1 MRPEKLYAVGHSA
14 KWRTS
19 RPVIIIQRPDPPNAT
34 VVPEHTTSSPANAI
48 TALNR
53 RSRLWSIAKVI
64 GPSSVAVAAII
75 ISLLTYENQHQ
86 ANQETASSSLRQQAE
101 RVSFFQQQGNGQSNG
116 IMVDNYSETPVSDA
130 TFLGKIVFNDG
141 HSFSVTIPLGSI
153 PACSLGR
160 ITSSMIANYFNG
172 TTFVHFSSSAA
183 GAVTIDSRDIPDNNY
198 RLTAESMY
206 FTDNNGVDWQYPAGG
221 PLETAK
227 LPLIIASLSDAI
239 TALGN
244 AITAEIQGGVAAGEN
259 SSKLL
264 TPSYVQSTTCSD

>member
-14 KWRTS
+14 KWLTS
-19 RPVIIIQRPDPPNAT
+19 RPVIIIPKPDPPYVI
-34 VVPEHTTSSPANAI
+34 VVPENATSPPAN
-48 TALNR
+48 TVTVPSR

-86 ANQETASSSLRQQAE
+86 ANQETASSNLRQQAKL
-101 RVSFFQQQGNGQSNG
+101 VSFLQQQGNGQSNG
-116 IMVDNYSETPVSDA
+116 ITVNNYSEAPVSDA
-130 TFLGKIVFNDG
+130 TLLGKIVFNDG
-141 HSFSVTIPLGSI
+141 HSFSVSIPLGSI

-172 TTFVHFSSSAA
+172 TTFVHFSSTVA
-183 GAVTIDSRDIPDNNY
+183 GAVTVDSRDIPHDNY

-206 FTDNNGVDWQYPAGG
+206 FADNNGVDWQYPAGG

-227 LPLIIASLSDAI
+227 PLSFFSSLAS
-239 TALGN
+239 LGN
-244 AITAEIQGGVAAGEN
+244 AIAEIQGGGAAGEN
-259 SSKLL
+259 ISKLP
-264 TPSYVQSTTCSD
+264 TPSYMQSTTCSD